1 MTMNKTLCP
10 ASFDT
15 SLVRLCEA
23 IPLVMA
29 GLNKLALGN
38 TRAGGLDQLTGWID
52 QQVMIFMLDLYAT
65 KSEKY
70 TCYVSQKALTLWIFS
85 GCCEIRASIK
95 RVQKH
100 VLLLQALLNK

>member
-1 MTMNKTLCP
+1 
-10 ASFDT
+10 
-15 SLVRLCEA
+15 
-23 IPLVMA
+23 MA

-65 KSEKY
+65 KSEKFMAPRGY